1 MVGFKKPKS
10 TLQGEWWATKTRY
23 RPPTR
28 KFKTIMNDKA
38 KELINNLE
46 QIYSEKHEY
55 QIINLRHS
63 QFGTTAFKKI

>member
-1 MVGFKKPKS
+1 
-10 TLQGEWWATKTRY
+10 
-23 RPPTR
+23 
-28 KFKTIMNDKA
+28 MNDKA